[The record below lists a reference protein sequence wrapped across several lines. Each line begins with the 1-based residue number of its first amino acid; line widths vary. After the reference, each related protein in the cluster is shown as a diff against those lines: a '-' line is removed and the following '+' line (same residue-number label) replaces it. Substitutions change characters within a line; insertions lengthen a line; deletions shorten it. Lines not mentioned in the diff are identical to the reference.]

1 MLEPLPA
8 EIVNADARLHVLH
21 AAIRFSAHL
30 NPENIADARAA
41 FLSGAE
47 APPFVYAPAWWAQEA
62 RELLDGLV
70 VPLSHPL
77 GAEVAGAIAETRALV
92 VALEL
97 RDAGSFERLAALADW
112 LPEDDLSD
120 EPANDSTTPPSG
132 AMVGNV
138 AADRMLAT
146 FRDALRHRGLL
157 DWEVSWDSVLA
168 SRVLVDATRR
178 CVRVNPAARF
188 RDTDRAGLVAHE
200 IDVHATRGSN
210 GEAQPLHIFATGLAR
225 SLLTE
230 EGLAI
235 VAEERVRALSPGFVS
250 RQSLMIRAVR
260 LARTMGFRD
269 LYEALVPDAG
279 RGGAWQIALRVK
291 RGLAEPGIAGVYA
304 KDTVYL
310 RGYRRVRAWLDAGG
324 DLRLLYVGKV
334 GVHHPIDAWIRA
346 GWVSPGV
353 VPGMWERAA

>member
-8 EIVNADARLHVLH
+8 EIVHADARLHGLH

-30 NPENIADARAA
+30 NPENIAEARAA
-41 FLSGAE
+41 FFAGA
-47 APPFVYAPAWWAQEA
+47 AVPPFVYAPAWWAGEA
-62 RELLDGLV
+62 REVLDGLV
-70 VPLSHPL
+70 VPNSHPL
-77 GAEVAGAIAETRALV
+77 GAEVAAAIAETRALV
-92 VALEL
+92 VALEH
-97 RDAGSFERLAALADW
+97 RDEDSFERLAILADW
-112 LPEDDLSD
+112 LPEPGDEDDV
-120 EPANDSTTPPSG
+120 PQAPPTG
-132 AMVGNV
+132 PVVGDV

-157 DWEVSWDSVLA
+157 DWEVAWDSVLA

-210 GEAQPLHIFATGLAR
+210 GEAQPLHIFSTGLAR

-235 VAEERVRALSPGFVS
+235 VAEERVRALSPGFVA
-250 RQSLMIRAVR
+250 RQSLLIRAVR
-260 LARTMGFRD
+260 LAQRMGFRD
-269 LYEALVPDAG
+269 LYEALLPHAG

-291 RGLAEPGIAGVYA
+291 RGLAEPGLPGVYA

-334 GVHHPIDAWIRA
+334 GVHHPVAAWIRA
-346 GWVSPGV
+346 GWVSPGA